1 MNGLSA
7 LQLRLIGLLQ
17 QLQPPPVLFGGAAI
31 LATVCAH
38 RATRDLDL
46 LWQPAD
52 DLVDVARQ
60 VASAIEAAGMRCDT
74 VQRAPTFVRFRL
86 DDGADTV
93 LLDLV
98 AHPGQPRADVVLANV
113 AGQSVRVL
121 SLQGLMVDK
130 LGALLSREEGRDLDD
145 LKQLLI
151 AGGDLAQA
159 VAAAPH
165 HDAGFSCMV
174 VVGLLRRWRM
184 PVVAAAAG
192 WSAEKTSEMEEF
204 RDTLV
209 DMLADLVG

>member
-7 LQLRLIGLLQ
+7 LQLRLVSLLQ

-46 LWQPAD
+46 LWQPAE
-52 DLVDVARQ
+52 DLVEMARQ
-60 VASAIEAAGMRCDT
+60 TAATVEAAGLRCDT
-74 VQRAPTFVRFRL
+74 VQRAPTFVRFRV
-86 DDGADTV
+86 DDGVDTV

-98 AHPGQPRADVVLANV
+98 AHPGPARADVVLAEV
-113 AGQSVRVL
+113 AGVTVRVL
-121 SLQGLMVDK
+121 SLQGLVVDK

-145 LKQLLI
+145 LMQLLQ

-159 VAAAPH
+159 VTVAPE

-174 VVGLLRRWRM
+174 VVGLLRRWQMQR
-184 PVVAAAAG
+184 VAIAAG
-192 WSAEKTSEMEEF
+192 WSAEKAAEMQGF
-204 RDTLV
+204 RNTLV
-209 DMLADLVG
+209 GLLADLVG